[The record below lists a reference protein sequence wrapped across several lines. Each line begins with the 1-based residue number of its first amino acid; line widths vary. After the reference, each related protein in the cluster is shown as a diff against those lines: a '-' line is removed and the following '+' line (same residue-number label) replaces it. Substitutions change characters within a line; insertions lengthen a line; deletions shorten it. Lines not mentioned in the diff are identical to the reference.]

1 MTMPP
6 ILLIVGKSQAGKT
19 TLIEKLIPQLKK
31 RGYKVGTIK
40 HAHHGFDVDKKGKD
54 SRRHQE
60 AGADTVIVA
69 SPGKIAMVKK
79 DTWQG
84 LENLTG
90 YFQDMDLII
99 TEGFK
104 RVEKPKIEIFRAA
117 AHKQPF
123 CLHDKNLIAFVT
135 DTDFNLNVPTF
146 GLEDIPQI
154 ADFIEKNFFG
164 HRLSAVSGK

>member
-1 MTMPP
+1 MPP

-31 RGYKVGTIK
+31 RGYKIGTIK

-60 AGADTVIVA
+60 AGADTVIVS

-104 RVEKPKIEIFRAA
+104 RVKKPKIEIFRAA

-123 CLHDKNLIAFVT
+123 CLRDKNLIAFVT

-146 GLEDIPQI
+146 GLEDIHQI
-154 ADFIEKNFFG
+154 ADFIETNFLG
-164 HRLSAVSGK
+164 HRLSAIRGK

>member
-1 MTMPP
+1 MPP

-31 RGYKVGTIK
+31 RGYKIGTIK
-40 HAHHGFDVDKKGKD
+40 HAHHGFVVDKKGKD

-60 AGADTVIVA
+60 AGADTVLVA
-69 SPGKIAMVKK
+69 SPGKLAMVKK
-79 DTWQG
+79 DAWQG
-84 LENLTG
+84 LEKLTG

-123 CLHDKNLIAFVT
+123 CLKDENLIAFVT
-135 DTDFNLNVPTF
+135 DTDFNLKVPTF
-146 GLEDIPQI
+146 GLEDIQQI
-154 ADFIEKNFFG
+154 VDFIEKNFLG
-164 HRLSAVSGK
+164 HHLSAASGK

>member
-1 MTMPP
+1 MPP
-6 ILLIVGKSQAGKT
+6 ILFIVGKSQAGKT

-31 RGYKVGTIK
+31 RGYKIGTIK
-40 HAHHGFDVDKKGKD
+40 HAHHGFVVDKKGKD

-60 AGADTVIVA
+60 AGADTVLVA

-79 DTWQG
+79 NTWQAI
-84 LENLTG
+84 EDLTE

-104 RVEKPKIEIFRAA
+104 GVKKPKIEIYRAA
-117 AHKQPF
+117 AHKKPF
-123 CLHDKNLIAFVT
+123 CLNDENLIAFVS

-146 GLEDIPQI
+146 GLEDIHQI
-154 ADFIEKNFFG
+154 VAFIEKNFLG
-164 HRLSAVSGK
+164 HHLSAVSGE

>member
-1 MTMPP
+1 MPP
-6 ILLIVGKSQAGKT
+6 ILFIVGKSQAGKT
-19 TLIEKLIPQLKK
+19 TLIEKILPQLKK

-40 HAHHGFDVDKKGKD
+40 HAHHGFEVDKKGKD

-60 AGADTVIVA
+60 AGADMVLVA
-69 SPGKIAMVKK
+69 SPGKIAMVKHAAWK
-79 DTWQG
+79 DFKD
-84 LENLTG
+84 LTG

-104 RVEKPKIEIFRAA
+104 KVAKPKIEIFRAA

-123 CLHDKNLIAFVT
+123 CLNDEHLIAFVS

-146 GLEDIPQI
+146 GLEEIHQI
-154 ADFIEKNFFG
+154 VDFIEKNFLG
-164 HRLSAVSGK
+164 HRLSAASGK

>member
-1 MTMPP
+1 MPP
-6 ILLIVGKSQAGKT
+6 ILFIVGKSQAGKT
-19 TLIEKLIPQLKK
+19 TLIEKLIPHLKK
-31 RGYKVGTIK
+31 RGYKIGTIK

-60 AGADTVIVA
+60 AGADTVLVA

-79 DTWQG
+79 DAWQG
-84 LENLTG
+84 LEDLTG

-104 RVEKPKIEIFRAA
+104 RVAKPKIEIFRSV

-123 CLHDKNLIAFVT
+123 CLNDENLIAFVT
-135 DTDFNLNVPTF
+135 DTDFNVNVPTF
-146 GLEDIPQI
+146 GLEDILQI
-154 ADFIEKNFFG
+154 ADFIEKNFLG
-164 HRLSAVSGK
+164 HRLSAVSAK